1 MRLKEEIKYMSS
13 NQCKGGSILIF
24 EQQTT
29 LYVESF

>member
-24 EQQTT
+24 EQTT